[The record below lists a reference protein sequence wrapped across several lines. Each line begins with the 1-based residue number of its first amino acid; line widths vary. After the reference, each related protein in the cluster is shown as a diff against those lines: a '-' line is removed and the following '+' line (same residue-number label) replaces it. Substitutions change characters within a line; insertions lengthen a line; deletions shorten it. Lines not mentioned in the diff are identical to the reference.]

1 MKTIAHMLTITR
13 IHNALS
19 SVSSMRRMIAL
30 ANDFKE
36 RRFAFGKKL
45 ADHQLHLNVL
55 AGLEKSYRGNM
66 IFLFECV
73 KLLQQIDH
81 IRYENKKEL
90 RLMTPVLKLFT
101 AKEAMRVASEG
112 LESFGGLG
120 YMENS
125 RIPQILRDA

>member
-1 MKTIAHMLTITR
+1 MLTITR
-13 IHNALS
+13 IHN
-19 SVSSMRRMIAL
+19 SVSSISYMRRIIAL

-36 RRFAFGKKL
+36 RRHAFGKKL
-45 ADHQLHLNVL
+45 GDHQLHLNVL
-55 AGLEKSYRGNM
+55 ASLEKTYRGNM
-66 IFLFECV
+66 LFVFECV
-73 KLLQQIDH
+73 QHLQELDH
-81 IRYENKKEL
+81 LKFEKKKEL

-101 AKEAMRVASEG
+101 AKEAMRVVSEG